1 MNTTIFLPM
10 PIWQAMA
17 FLRDRNGAFARLLN
31 DAGHLPCELVLV
43 EDNLFGFKNRA
54 DAVEVGKRVYPDGFA
69 MVRFVVV
76 GKVLNGKMTFQRQ
89 VVGHTDPGT
98 GTSLYRITR
107 DGLQVINER
116 VDSGDTDVVVD
127 QIFGNAQEEEA
138 KCCDADGGKDSKLFG
153 LLEDGGRPAGFAPRG
168 SQLPDG
174 GPTGFGGC

>member
-10 PIWQAMA
+10 PVWQAMS

-31 DAGHLPCELVLV
+31 GCGHLPCELVLS
-43 EDNLFGFKNRA
+43 EDNLYGFRQRA

-69 MVRFVVV
+69 MVRFVVL

-89 VVGHTDPGT
+89 VVGHTDSGS
-98 GTSLYRITR
+98 GTSLWRITR
-107 DGLQVINER
+107 EGLQVINER

-127 QIFGNAQEEEA
+127 QIFGSAQEEEA
-138 KCCDADGGKDSKLFG
+138 KCCSIDGGKDSNTFG
-153 LLEDGGRPAGFAPRG
+153 LLEDGGRPAGFAPR
-168 SQLPDG
+168 SQGLPQG